1 MSCLVSS
8 NHTNTNTN
16 TNITNNNN
24 NNCSNNTNLYILSRC
39 SNNGCNKKL
48 GLMPYK
54 CKCNLEYCITHRAP
68 EAHTCSFDYKT
79 IGRKN
84 IEKLNPQIVN
94 EKIIKL

>member
-8 NHTNTNTN
+8 NHTNTN
-16 TNITNNNN
+16 INNNN
-24 NNCSNNTNLYILSRC
+24 INNNSSNNTNLYIFSRC

-68 EAHTCSFDYKT
+68 ETHTCSFDYKT
-79 IGRKN
+79 IGRQN